1 MAAQDKGAVVISGA
15 SKGIGEACA
24 LHLDALGFRVFA
36 GVRKVEDAKALQ
48 AKASENLT
56 PIFLDVTNHDQI
68 SAASL
73 HVKEK
78 LGERG
83 LAGLVNNAGIAVA
96 APMEY
101 IPIAELRRQMEV
113 NFIGQVAVTRA
124 FMPLLRLGHGRII
137 NMSSISGKFVYP
149 FFGAY
154 AASKHALEAF
164 TDALRRELLP
174 WDMPVVSVEPGA
186 VKTPIWDTSLD
197 RAEELLES
205 LPAKAH
211 ALYGQA
217 AQRATDRAMR
227 NGENGS
233 PPLEVAAV
241 VAEALTAR
249 RPKTRYPVASGA
261 KQTLLLARLLPD
273 RWFDWIVKRAFYQ

>member
-1 MAAQDKGAVVISGA
+1 MSNQHGAVVISGA

-24 LHLDALGFRVFA
+24 LYLDALGFRVFA

-48 AKASENLT
+48 AKASEKLT

-68 SAASL
+68 AAASL

-78 LGERG
+78 LGEEG
-83 LAGLVNNAGIAVA
+83 LVGLVNNAGIAIA

-101 IPIAELRRQMEV
+101 IPIDQLRHQMEV

-137 NMSSISGKFVYP
+137 NVSSVSGKFVYP

-154 AASKHALEAF
+154 AASKHALEAY

-174 WDMPVVSVEPGA
+174 WNMHVVSIEPGA
-186 VKTPIWDTSLD
+186 IKTPIWETSLGTAND
-197 RAEELLES
+197 LLNS
-205 LPAKAH
+205 LPHKAQ

-217 AQRATDRAMR
+217 AQRTTDRAMR
-227 NGENGS
+227 NGENGA
-233 PPLEVAAV
+233 PPIEVAEV
-241 VAEALTAR
+241 IAEALTAA
-249 RPKTRYPVASGA
+249 RPKTRYPVTRGA
-261 KQTLLLARLLPD
+261 KRTIRLARLLPD
-273 RWFDWIVKRAFYQ
+273 RWFDWIIKRTFYQ

>member
-1 MAAQDKGAVVISGA
+1 MSNQHGAVVISGA

-48 AKASENLT
+48 AKASEKLT

-68 SAASL
+68 AAASL

-78 LGERG
+78 LGEEG
-83 LAGLVNNAGIAVA
+83 LVGLVNNAGIAIA

-101 IPIAELRRQMEV
+101 IPIDQLRYQMEV

-124 FMPLLRLGHGRII
+124 FMPLLRLSQGRII
-137 NMSSISGKFVYP
+137 NVSSVSGKFVYP

-154 AASKHALEAF
+154 AASKHALEAY

-174 WDMPVVSVEPGA
+174 WNMFVISVEPGA
-186 VKTPIWDTSLD
+186 IKTPIWETSLGTAND
-197 RAEELLES
+197 LLDN
-205 LPAKAH
+205 LPHKAQ

-217 AQRATDRAMR
+217 IQRAKERAMH
-227 NGENGS
+227 NGENGA
-233 PPLEVAAV
+233 PPIDVAEV
-241 VAEALTAR
+241 VAEALTEA
-249 RPKTRYPVASGA
+249 RPKTRYPVTRGA
-261 KQTLLLARLLPD
+261 KRIIRLARLLPD
-273 RWFDWIVKRAFYQ
+273 RWFDWIIKRTFYQ